1 MLNSTRVWCEIF
13 GSGAMDINSDI
24 ALSDQSSQ
32 DRYKYQFF
40 KTTLCKYHFEGSCK
54 KGQLC
59 SHAHAMDE
67 LQVKPVLS
75 KTRMCKKILRSGNC
89 NDAQCTFAHDIGELV
104 SANTFFRTKMCD
116 FHLNGGCKL
125 GDKCRYAHSM
135 QELNRCDPVPSPV
148 VVPSSIP
155 PVDFNDSPDTGY
167 PMRKRGSLSS
177 RATMV
182 SSSASSY
189 ASFASFA
196 HFQDNTSPVV
206 FVYPHPAIIA
216 ATCHRIDD
224 EAYED

>member
-1 MLNSTRVWCEIF
+1 
-13 GSGAMDINSDI
+13 MDINSDV
-24 ALSDQSSQ
+24 ALSDQSTQ
-32 DRYKYQFF
+32 DRYKQQFF
-40 KTTLCKYHFEGSCK
+40 KTTLCKYHFDSSCK
-54 KGQLC
+54 KGDLC
-59 SHAHAMDE
+59 SHAHNVDE

-75 KTRMCKKILRSGNC
+75 KSRMCKKILRFGNC
-89 NDAQCTFAHDIGELV
+89 NDPQCTFAHDIGELV

-135 QELNRCDPVPSPV
+135 QELNRADPIPSPSMAS
-148 VVPSSIP
+148 SSIP

-196 HFQDNTSPVV
+196 HFQDNTPPVV
-206 FVYPHPAIIA
+206 FMYPHPAIIA
-216 ATCHRIDD
+216 ATCHKIDD
-224 EAYED
+224 EVYED